1 MHVLKCFGN
10 AEESVTN
17 CLVNVT
23 EKVILDSSLKG
34 EKLTT
39 GERGGGAA
47 HRGRGL
53 CHGCHREHCVTAGG
67 SGTGRGRVGDEM
79 AVRLGPEDDKTWDG
93 ILTSSGENQKPRKDV
108 MLT

>member
-39 GERGGGAA
+39 GERGGGCCPQRTRPVPRMPQGA
-47 HRGRGL
+47 L
-53 CHGCHREHCVTAGG
+53 CHGRREWY
-67 SGTGRGRVGDEM
+67 RQREVGDEM

-93 ILTSSGENQKPRKDV
+93 ILTSSGENQKPRKEV